1 MAHSLHHIPSLGA
14 GLLARCAQ
22 DPTGIIALERSG
34 DRYVATKAA
43 DFAARVRRRASGLL
57 QLGLGTGD
65 RVLLMARNAMDW
77 ALMDFAILSIGAVTV
92 PVYPNFGQRELHYIL
107 GDCAPSCLLLQDD
120 SVYARMAPQDW
131 GIAAE
136 RIFLRESGSGAHSEL
151 RSWTDLEHLGETV
164 SPARFQER
172 LAGVER
178 GHLATIVY
186 TSGTTG
192 WPKGVMLNHGN
203 ILSNIEGF
211 LSYVPLRAGQRVLS
225 VLPLSHVF
233 ERGTSHFGAYLLGLE
248 VAYAERPETLL
259 RDMAAAHPEI
269 VIAVPRVFQLL
280 HQRLRRNLME
290 RRGWTGRL
298 LRRGLGLEDGRVLP
312 GQRAL
317 ARRLVVD
324 KLRRQLGGKLRYF
337 VSGGA
342 PLEPAIA
349 AFFLDLGLPIVE
361 GYGMT
366 EASPVI
372 AANPLD
378 AIHPGSV
385 GRFLPN
391 LEGRVAEDGEILVRG
406 PSIMMGYWNN
416 PNATAEALDAGWLHT
431 GDIGELD
438 AEGYLHIT
446 DRKKDLIVN
455 AGGENIPP
463 QKIEMRLMA
472 DPYIEQAV
480 VFGDRL
486 PYLVALVYPQWDLV
500 HEKLGSESGERDVQ
514 RLLRQHIDAALA
526 DLPAFEQVRRFALLP
541 EACNEVDGTL
551 TPTLKIRRRRVA
563 ERYAELLASLER
575 DSVSRPGDRAY

>member
-1 MAHSLHHIPSLGA
+1 VAHALEGIPSLGA
-14 GLLARCAQ
+14 GLLRRCEQ
-22 DPTGIIALERSG
+22 DRSAPIAWERLAE
-34 DRYVATKAA
+34 RYVATSAGE
-43 DFAARVRRRASGLL
+43 FAARVRRRALGLL
-57 QLGLGTGD
+57 QLGLGPGD
-65 RVLLMARNAMDW
+65 RVLLMARNSMDW
-77 ALMDFAILSIGAVTV
+77 AVMDFAILSIGAVTV
-92 PVYPNFGQRELHYIL
+92 PVYPSFGERELHYIL
-107 GDCAPSCLLLQDD
+107 GDCAPSCLLLENETL
-120 SVYARMAPQDW
+120 YARIPPRAW
-131 GIAAE
+131 GVASE
-136 RIFLRESGSGAHSEL
+136 RIFLRESGAAEQAAPRL
-151 RSWTDLEHLGETV
+151 WQDLETLGQE
-164 SPARFQER
+164 SNPERFAQR
-172 LAGVER
+172 LASVER
-178 GHLATIVY
+178 ATLATIVY

-192 WPKGVMLNHGN
+192 WPKGVMLSHGN
-203 ILSNIEGF
+203 ILSNIAGF
-211 LSYVPLRAGQRVLS
+211 LPFVPLRRGQRVLS

-233 ERGTSHFGAYLLGLE
+233 ERGTGHFGAYLLGLE

-259 RDMAAAHPEI
+259 RDMAAARPEI

-280 HQRLRRNLME
+280 YQRLRHSLAE

-298 LRRGLGLEDGRVLP
+298 LRRGLSLEAGRALP
-312 GQRAL
+312 GQRTL
-317 ARRLVVD
+317 ARRLVLGR
-324 KLRRQLGGKLRYF
+324 LRRQLGGRLRYF

-372 AANPLD
+372 AANPIG
-378 AIHPGSV
+378 AIRPGSV

-406 PSIMMGYWNN
+406 PSIMLGYWNN
-416 PNATAEALDAGWLHT
+416 PGATAETLAEGWLHT

-438 AEGYLHIT
+438 AAGYLHIT

-486 PYLVALVYPQWDLV
+486 PYLVALIYPQWELV
-500 HEKLGSESGERDVQ
+500 REKLGPEPNAGELQ
-514 RLLRQHIDAALA
+514 RLLRQHIDTALA
-526 DLPAFEQVRRFALLP
+526 DLPSFEQVRRFALLP
-541 EACNEVDGTL
+541 EACSEANGTL
-551 TPTLKIRRRRVA
+551 TPTLKVRRRQVA
-563 ERYAELLASLER
+563 ERYRELLAGLER
-575 DSVSRPGDRAY
+575 DKVSRPDVRAY

>member
-1 MAHSLHHIPSLGA
+1 MAPQLASIPSLGA
-14 GLLARCAQ
+14 GLFARCER
-22 DPTGIIALERSG
+22 DPASAIAWERSG
-34 DRYVATKAA
+34 DGYLPTSAA
-43 DFAARVRRRASGLL
+43 NFAAQVRRRAAGLL
-57 QLGLGTGD
+57 QLGLGAGD

-107 GDCAPSCLLLQDD
+107 GDCAPSCLLLEDD
-120 SVYARMAPQDW
+120 AIYARMPPQAW
-131 GIAAE
+131 GVTGE
-136 RIFLRESGSGAHSEL
+136 RIFLRQAKTTEPAGL
-151 RSWTDLEHLGETV
+151 RSWRDLETLGQGMDD
-164 SPARFQER
+164 ARLEER
-172 LAGVER
+172 LARVER
-178 GHLATIVY
+178 ASLATIVY

-192 WPKGVMLNHGN
+192 WPKGVMLSHGN

-211 LSYVPLRAGQRVLS
+211 LPYVPLRPGQRVLS

-233 ERGTSHFGAYLLGLE
+233 ERGTGHFGAYLLGLE

-280 HQRLRRNLME
+280 YQRLQRSLME
-290 RRGWTGRL
+290 SRGWTGRL
-298 LRRGLGLEDGRVLP
+298 LRRGLGLEAGRVLP

-324 KLRRQLGGKLRYF
+324 RLRRQLGGRLRYF

-342 PLEPAIA
+342 PLEAAIA

-378 AIHPGSV
+378 AIRPGSV

-391 LEGRVAEDGEILVRG
+391 LEGRIAADGEILVRG
-406 PSIMMGYWNN
+406 PSIMLGYWNN
-416 PNATAEALDAGWLHT
+416 SSVTAETLAGGWLHT

-486 PYLVALVYPQWDLV
+486 PYLVALIYPQWDLLHDQLGAEPAEKDV
-500 HEKLGSESGERDVQ
+500 H
-514 RLLRQHIDAALA
+514 RLLRQHIETALA
-526 DLPAFEQVRRFALLP
+526 DLPPFEQVRRFALLP
-541 EACNEVDGTL
+541 EACSEANGTL
-551 TPTLKIRRRRVA
+551 TPTLKIRRRQVA
-563 ERYAELLASLER
+563 ERYQELLASLER
-575 DSVSRPGDRAY
+575 DKVSRPDGRAC